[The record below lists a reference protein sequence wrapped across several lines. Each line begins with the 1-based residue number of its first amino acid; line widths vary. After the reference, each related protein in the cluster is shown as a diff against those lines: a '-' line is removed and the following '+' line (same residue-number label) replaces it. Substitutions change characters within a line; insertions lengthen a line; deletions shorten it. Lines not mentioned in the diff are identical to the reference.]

1 MTERIQNDARI
12 QDDSRSAAA
21 ELAVEG
27 LSYAYGP
34 ADSVFSDVS
43 FELGAGEILSI
54 LGPNGAGKS
63 TLLNCIAGFL
73 KPARGRVLVKGADVR
88 SLKQNDLALRVAY
101 VPQMQQTTFGYA
113 VRDYVVMGRAPHV
126 GLLSTPGREAYAI
139 VDRTLEEL
147 GMIYLADKPFGEISG
162 GERQQVEIARVVVQ
176 DSAIVLLDEPA
187 NHLDLGNQIKVLRTL
202 KSLAD
207 GGRSVVLTTHN
218 PDHCT
223 MLGGYVAIMDGAGS
237 LRFGRMEDVVSEEAL
252 CDLYRTTVYLEQSE
266 RAHRRV
272 CYAAGL

>member
-1 MTERIQNDARI
+1 M
-12 QDDSRSAAA
+12 
-21 ELAVEG
+21 
-27 LSYAYGP
+27 
-34 ADSVFSDVS
+34 
-43 FELGAGEILSI
+43 
-54 LGPNGAGKS
+54 
-63 TLLNCIAGFL
+63 
-73 KPARGRVLVKGADVR
+73 
-88 SLKQNDLALRVAY
+88 
-101 VPQMQQTTFGYA
+101 
-113 VRDYVVMGRAPHV
+113 
-126 GLLSTPGREAYAI
+126 
-139 VDRTLEEL
+139 
-147 GMIYLADKPFGEISG
+147 
-162 GERQQVEIARVVVQ
+162 
-176 DSAIVLLDEPA
+176 LLDEPA

-266 RAHRRV
+266 RVHRRV